1 MRNHATTPT
10 RRSPAGAGT
19 SRGPAIGALVAAG
32 VLWGTS
38 FLFGKWA
45 LPFAGPVQVTL
56 WRFVIATLAL
66 LAVPRARAV
75 RPRRADLPLF
85 LLTGALN
92 VPATFLLQ
100 FVGLDRTSAS
110 VAALII
116 GSLPALVALASW
128 VFLRERPGRVGWAA
142 VLASSAGVALIVAR
156 AGAGNDWTGDALVFA
171 SMFAVVGWVLLGKRL
186 MRDYPPLS
194 ATTWIVTFG
203 TVVLVPVSLVVDG
216 VPDVELPLRA
226 WASIVVL
233 GLGCT
238 AAATALWN
246 WGLRRLPTGDAG
258 IFLNIE
264 PFTGAAL
271 GIAVLGEPL
280 GVATV
285 VGGALILGAAVTIS
299 RRGG

>member
-1 MRNHATTPT
+1 MPIRES
-10 RRSPAGAGT
+10 RGDAGT
-19 SRGPAIGALVAAG
+19 SRWPAVGALVAAG
-32 VLWGTS
+32 MLWGTS

-45 LPFAGPVQVTL
+45 LPSAGPVQVTL
-56 WRFVIATLAL
+56 WRFVLATLAL
-66 LAVPRARAV
+66 LAVPRARQLRLP
-75 RPRRADLPLF
+75 RPADVPLF

-92 VPATFLLQ
+92 VPATFLPQ
-100 FVGLDRTSAS
+100 FAGLDRTSAS

-128 VFLRERPGRVGWAA
+128 VFFGERPGRVGWAA

-186 MRDYPPLS
+186 MRDYPPLV

-203 TVVLVPVSLVVDG
+203 TVVLVPISLLLDG
-216 VPDVELPLRA
+216 VPDVDLPAGA
-226 WASIVVL
+226 WASIAVL

-246 WGLRRLPTGDAG
+246 WGLRRLSTGDAG
-258 IFLNIE
+258 VFLNIE
-264 PFTGAAL
+264 PLTGAVL

-280 GVATV
+280 TVATV
-285 VGGALILGAAVTIS
+285 AGGVLILGAAVTIS
-299 RRGG
+299 RRG